1 MADILR
7 IKRRALGG
15 AAGAPGSLAI
25 GELAFNEQDGG
36 LYIGRSNG
44 SVIQINAG
52 GGGGGATI
60 SDTPPGSPTQGQL
73 WWESDTGK
81 LFVSYNDG
89 NTTQWVSVIGGIN
102 AILPFGTP
110 VDNQIAVWTD
120 ATHVEGTSN
129 FTFDGSTLRT
139 PGLRGSDGTASATAG
154 DVGEYQQA
162 LLGSPVTPTVS
173 VITSIFGLALTAGDW
188 DVWLNG
194 LIIPSASGGMEI
206 ELTTTTTLSGVWPNY
221 QYTTFFGAGGNN
233 PFYLG
238 PLRFLSASA
247 FTVSLVVRAGAS
259 SQQVNKG
266 LIAAR
271 RRR

>member
-1 MADILR
+1 
-7 IKRRALGG
+7 
-15 AAGAPGSLAI
+15 LAV

-44 SVIQINAG
+44 SVIQINGAV

-81 LFVSYNDG
+81 LYVSYNDG
-89 NTTQWVSVIGGIN
+89 NTTQWIGVTGGIN

-120 ATHVEGTSN
+120 ATHVEGATN
-129 FTFDGSTLRT
+129 FTFDGATLRT

-162 LLGSPVTPTVS
+162 LLGAATTPTVS
-173 VITSIFGLALTAGDW
+173 VITTIMSLALTAGDW
-188 DVWLNG
+188 DVWYNG
-194 LIIPSASGGMEI
+194 MVIPTGASGCEV
-206 ELTTTTTLSGVWPNY
+206 ELTTGSTLSGLWPNY
-221 QYTTFFGAGGNN
+221 QYVNFMAASSNN
-233 PFYLG
+233 QYVMG
-238 PLRFLSASA
+238 PLRFLSASS
-247 FTVSLVVRAGAS
+247 FTVSHVVRAGAS
-259 SQQVNKG
+259 GQQFNKG